1 MEHRRGARERG
12 FTLIEVVVALTILG
26 LILIVIFRIFGTGL
40 TGLARADELQRAA
53 IVAEGLAAQLDTL
66 PTPLRMGGTLSGE
79 TDDGYRWRIVAD
91 GWDQAPRQM
100 VTVGGRQAR
109 LARLRIAVEGAA
121 SGPRFEMTTLAL
133 VAVQ

>member
-1 MEHRRGARERG
+1 MKAERG

-26 LILIVIFRIFGTGL
+26 LILTVIFRIFGTGL
-40 TGLARADELQRAA
+40 TGLARADGLQRAA

-66 PTPLRMGGTLSGE
+66 PTPLRMGATVSGE

-91 GWDQAPRQM
+91 GWDQAPRQT
-100 VTVGGRQAR
+100 VTVGARQAR
-109 LARLRIAVEGAA
+109 LARLRIAVEPAA